1 MATDKSNDDFAAAIR
16 EWAEWNKRG
25 AANAKLVF
33 STGFR
38 YELSQHQDPDQ
49 RGDKGQTEISLPNT

>member
-1 MATDKSNDDFAAAIR
+1 MSKKHDDDFAKALR

-25 AANAKLVF
+25 AANAKLMF

-38 YELSQHQDPDQ
+38 YEFPQHQDT
-49 RGDKGQTEISLPNT
+49 DKG

>member
-1 MATDKSNDDFAAAIR
+1 MSKTHDDDFVKALR

-25 AANAKLVF
+25 AANAKLMF

-38 YELSQHQDPDQ
+38 YELSQHQDPDAG
-49 RGDKGQTEISLPNT
+49 RDNGQG

>member
-1 MATDKSNDDFAAAIR
+1 MSKKHDDDFAKALR

-25 AANAKLVF
+25 AANAKLMF

-38 YELSQHQDPDQ
+38 YELSQHQDTDQ
-49 RGDKGQTEISLPNT
+49 TGDNWQG

>member
-1 MATDKSNDDFAAAIR
+1 MEASKSDNDFAAAIR

-25 AANAKLVF
+25 AANAKLMF

-38 YELSQHQDPDQ
+38 YEFPQH
-49 RGDKGQTEISLPNT
+49 

>member
-1 MATDKSNDDFAAAIR
+1 MEASKSDNDFATAIR

-25 AANAKLVF
+25 AANAKLMF

-38 YELSQHQDPDQ
+38 YEFPQH
-49 RGDKGQTEISLPNT
+49 